1 MMISDKLRAL
11 GAEAERELGGIFAD
25 IDRISGINTE
35 KVLDAFREA
44 EISESHFAPSTGYGY
59 GDRGRD
65 AVDATA
71 TRIFG
76 GEAGFMRPSIIS
88 GTHAL
93 TVGLFALLRPGDV
106 MLSVTGRPYDTL
118 TEVIGIDGKN
128 GDGSLADFGVK
139 YREIPMTAD
148 GDVDLVALRATAE
161 LLRGS
166 LRVVF
171 IQRSK
176 GYLSRPTLTV
186 SQIRRASHG
195 VREISRALGIT
206 PPYVVVDNCYGEFTE
221 ETEPCFDPSLPGEE
235 AVDMVIGSLIKNPG
249 GGMADTGGYI
259 IGSERAV
266 ELAGYRLC
274 CPGVGLDA
282 GASLGQNRNIL
293 KGLFYAPHTVAQAMK
308 TAHLAAYVFSR
319 LGYRVSPGPM
329 ERRSD
334 IIQTVDLGT
343 PEGLVGFCQG
353 IQSSS
358 PVDSHV
364 SPEPWAMPG
373 YADEVVMAAGAF
385 TGGSSIELSCD
396 GPMRPPYT
404 AFLQGGLTYESGKLG
419 ILRAAETVIRN
430 SGKDFDL

>member
-1 MMISDKLRAL
+1 MIISEKLRAL

-25 IDRISGINTE
+25 IDRISEINTE

-65 AVDATA
+65 AVDAVA

-118 TEVIGIDGKN
+118 TEVIGIDCPN

-139 YREIPMTAD
+139 YEEIPLSES
-148 GDVDLVALRATAE
+148 GEIDLAAVRVAAE
-161 LLRGS
+161 RLRGS

-186 SQIRRASHG
+186 SQIRSAAHG
-195 VREISRALGIT
+195 VREIARSLGVE
-206 PPYVVVDNCYGEFTE
+206 PPFVAVDNCYGEFTE
-221 ETEPCFDPSLPGEE
+221 TTEPCFDPSLRGEE

-259 IGSERAV
+259 IGSKRAA

-319 LGYRVSPGPM
+319 LGYRVSPGPT

-334 IIQTVDLGT
+334 IIQTVDLG
-343 PEGLVGFCQG
+343 ELLSGD
-353 IQSSS
+353 
-358 PVDSHV
+358 PVLL
-364 SPEPWAMPG
+364 
-373 YADEVVMAAGAF
+373 
-385 TGGSSIELSCD
+385 TGGRPRQPGALGDARLRGRGGHGGGRLHRRLLHRAVLRRAHASAVHGVPPGRAHLGERQARHPARRPD
-396 GPMRPPYT
+396 GARKI
-404 AFLQGGLTYESGKLG
+404 GKGL
-419 ILRAAETVIRN
+419 
-430 SGKDFDL
+430 